1 MILRSDQVSSDCI
14 VVDERAHNDVDVP
27 DGVGQGDDP
36 IALEEYH
43 AKQIDGAA
51 CLKLCQS
58 RNITH
63 LVHSETWQ
71 QCDHHIE
78 SCFKGLVPL
87 VKNLLIEYPQ
97 GGQKPHCPSQLHSG
111 TIKLPEVEPRGVGAG
126 YEEIDHGTISTM

>member
-51 CLKLCQS
+51 CLKVYLSKMYLVCFFGRFKFNLR
-58 RNITH
+58 RNCH
-63 LVHSETWQ
+63 FLVS
-71 QCDHHIE
+71 
-78 SCFKGLVPL
+78 
-87 VKNLLIEYPQ
+87 
-97 GGQKPHCPSQLHSG
+97 
-111 TIKLPEVEPRGVGAG
+111 
-126 YEEIDHGTISTM
+126 